1 MTPDAMIEA
10 RGLVFEYPG
19 RLALDGVNLRVRAG
33 SITSLAGPN
42 GAGKTTLL
50 KCLAALARPFSGS
63 VTING
68 ADALQDPRR
77 CHESVGF
84 LPDFFGLYDYLTVGD
99 YLTYF
104 AHARNPRVKNPRNA
118 VELTARRVG
127 LSDRLSDRVGT
138 LSRGMRQRLG
148 IAQAIVHVPGV
159 LLLDEPASGLDPEAR
174 HSLALLLKE
183 LNAGGMTI
191 LVSSHILAEL
201 EDYSTDMVILKDG
214 RVVEERS
221 LAAVECKRVR
231 LAVTVASGDTEPA
244 LRALAGA
251 EDVEEAAAAG
261 GGRVEFYFTGDE
273 GRRCGLLKS
282 LVAAGVEVCEFSVVR
297 PSLQDE
303 YLKRMKGA
311 A

>member
-1 MTPDAMIEA
+1 MPEAMIEA

-19 RLALDGVNLRVRAG
+19 RRALDGVNLRVRSG

-77 CHESVGF
+77 CHETVGF
-84 LPDFFGLYDYLTVGD
+84 LPDFFGLYDYLAVGD

-104 AHARNPRVKNPRNA
+104 AYARNPRVKNPREA

-127 LSDRLSDRVGT
+127 LSDRLSSRVGT

-148 IAQAIVHVPGV
+148 IAQAIIHAPVV

-201 EDYSTDMVILKDG
+201 EDYSTDMIILKEG

-221 LAAVECKRVR
+221 LAAVEGKRIR
-231 LAVTVASGDTEPA
+231 LVVKVASGDPGSA
-244 LRALAGA
+244 LRALAGV
-251 EDVEEAAAAG
+251 EGVEEAGAADS
-261 GGRVEFYFTGDE
+261 GRVELYFTGDE
-273 GRRCGLLKS
+273 ERRCGLLKS
-282 LVAAGVEVCEFSVVR
+282 LLAAGVAVCEFSVER
-297 PSLQDE
+297 SSLQDE
-303 YLKRMKGA
+303 YLKRVKGA